1 MTLAEMRRDALECWR
16 AAVDAVNPGRLVTA
30 RLCRRDDTLCLGAPG
45 AGVTARHA
53 GPVLVVGAGKAARGM
68 AEAAA
73 RAAGAALR
81 GGIMIV
87 PHGSDLLPIGGV
99 AIAAGAH
106 PVPDAAGEAATRQL
120 LEAVAAADGSTL
132 VLVVLAGGASALL
145 VAPALGLDLRDKQEV
160 TRGLLAAGADIVAL
174 NTVRKHCSREKGGG
188 LLRAAARAA
197 GVWTLLLSD
206 VVGDDPATI
215 GSGPTVADPTTFA
228 DAAGVLTRFLA
239 PEDVPPAV
247 RRHVE
252 RGVGGRVPETVK
264 PGDPVLL
271 QTRTVVVGGN
281 RDAVGAAARAAERRG
296 YSTTVL
302 PEAFSGDAAGAGRAI
317 VARLA
322 ASPRDR
328 PQAIVAGGE
337 TTVRVVPDGRGG
349 RCQQLALAAAI
360 ALAGEPAV
368 LLAAGTDGVDGP
380 TDAAG
385 ACVDG
390 ETAERARAR
399 GFDPEAGLA
408 RTDSHPLLEAA
419 GDLVRTGPTGTNVAD
434 VVVALRAA
442 C

>member
-16 AAVDAVNPGRLVTA
+16 AAVEAVHPGRLVSA
-30 RLCRRDDTLCLGAPG
+30 RLRRVDDTLCLGAPG
-45 AGVTARHA
+45 AAVTARHA
-53 GPVLVVGAGKAARGM
+53 GPVLVVGAGKAARSM
-68 AEAAA
+68 AEAVA
-73 RAAGAALR
+73 RAAGQALH
-81 GGIMIV
+81 GGIVIV
-87 PHGSDLLPIGGV
+87 PHGSDLSPIGGV
-99 AIAAGAH
+99 TVAAGAH
-106 PVPDAAGEAATRQL
+106 PVPDATGEAATRRL
-120 LEAVAAADGSTL
+120 LEVVATADRSTV

-145 VAPALGLDLRDKQEV
+145 VAPAPGLDLCDKQEV
-160 TRGLLAAGADIVAL
+160 TRGLLLAGADIEAL
-174 NTVRKHCSREKGGG
+174 NTVRKHCSQVKGGG
-188 LLRAAARAA
+188 LLRAAAGAA
-197 GVWTLLLSD
+197 GVWTLVLSD

-215 GSGPTVADPTTFA
+215 GSGPTVPDPTTFA
-228 DAAGVLTRFLA
+228 DAARVVARFLA
-239 PEDVPPAV
+239 PEDVPAAV
-247 RRHVE
+247 QRHLE
-252 RGVGGRVPETVK
+252 RGLAGRVPETVK
-264 PGDPVLL
+264 PGEPVCARTRLL
-271 QTRTVVVGGN
+271 LVGGN
-281 RDAVGAAARAAERRG
+281 CDALGAAARAAELHG
-296 YSTTVL
+296 YATTVFPAAL
-302 PEAFSGDAAGAGRAI
+302 SGDAASAGRAI
-317 VARLA
+317 AARLA

-408 RTDSHPLLEAA
+408 RTDSHPLLDAA

-434 VVVALRAA
+434 VVVTLRAT